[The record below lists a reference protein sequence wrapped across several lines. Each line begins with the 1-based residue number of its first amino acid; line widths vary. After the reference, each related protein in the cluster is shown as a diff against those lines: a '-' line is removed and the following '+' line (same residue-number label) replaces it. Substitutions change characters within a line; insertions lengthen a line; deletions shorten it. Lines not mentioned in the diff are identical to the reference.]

1 MHPRDGAR
9 SMPDVD
15 VDAAVGRQSGLA
27 LEHALRSNGA
37 GLRTRVLALA
47 GGVRGLVDGAV
58 PPLVFVMTHAAAGAR
73 LSEPDALRAG
83 IGAAGMTA
91 AALILVRVARRESLR
106 QCAAGVLALA
116 VSVAFAARSGDAR
129 GFFLPG
135 IYVDTAY
142 AVVFLGSVAVRRPL
156 VGTIHRW
163 LFSTDPAR
171 RDQRLQR
178 TFSVATVGW
187 SAVYSARAAVQ
198 AGFYRAD
205 EPTLLATAKVAL
217 GWPLTVAALAAT
229 LGLLRRADVSRRS

>member
-1 MHPRDGAR
+1 
-9 SMPDVD
+9 MPDVN
-15 VDAAVGRQSGLA
+15 VDAAGGRPAGLA
-27 LEHALRSNGA
+27 VEQALGSN
-37 GLRTRVLALA
+37 RVSPRMRVLALA
-47 GGVRGLVDGAV
+47 GGVRGLLDGAV

-106 QCAAGVLALA
+106 QCAAGVLGLA

-135 IYVDTAY
+135 IYVDAAY

-178 TFSVATVGW
+178 AVTVATVGW
-187 SAVYSARAAVQ
+187 AAVYAVRAGAQ
-198 AGFYRAD
+198 AAFYRAD
-205 EPTLLATAKVAL
+205 EPTLLAAAKVGL
-217 GWPLTVAALAAT
+217 GWPLTAAALAVT
-229 LGLLRRADVSRRS
+229 LALLRRADASSRP